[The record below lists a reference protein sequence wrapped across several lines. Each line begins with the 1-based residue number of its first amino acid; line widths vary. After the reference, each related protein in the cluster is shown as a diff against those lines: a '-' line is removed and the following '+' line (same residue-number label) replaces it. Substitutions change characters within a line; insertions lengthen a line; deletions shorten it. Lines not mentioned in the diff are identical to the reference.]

1 MGDLEFSEYE
11 LTLLD
16 DASDFKKFLYSLHEE
31 YDVYELNEL
40 IAFYKDLGWNDHV
53 DVILEFEKNTL

>member
-40 IAFYKDLGWNDHV
+40 ITFYKDLGWNDHV

>member
-31 YDVYELNEL
+31 YDVYELKEL